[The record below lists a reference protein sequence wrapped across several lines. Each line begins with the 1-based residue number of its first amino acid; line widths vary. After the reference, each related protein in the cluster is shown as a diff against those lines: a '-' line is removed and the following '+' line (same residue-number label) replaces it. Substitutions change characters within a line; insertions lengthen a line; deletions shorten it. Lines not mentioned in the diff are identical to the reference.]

1 MIPFNLKEDNYK
13 NHPLDGKYGVITA
26 NSSFANYP
34 VTIVDNNH
42 EKGTLTLCLLHL
54 SEEVRQYVSLRLHY
68 DFLYKSFVFDKSLYR
83 IYEYKKE
90 ELSNEKVI
98 NILKKVLYYIQPS
111 LQGGS
116 LVGSSSEQIEDDPNY
131 YAGHY
136 VLNDE
141 EEYTILKCGKE
152 YRFYRGNKKHYP
164 DWKDT
169 EDKDLLY
176 EGKIDF
182 EIYKRSIEL
191 AGLRRQ
197 IVMYANQLLDD
208 GQDDSIQKYKSLR
221 KQLEDSLKEIV
232 NL

>member
-1 MIPFNLKEDNYK
+1 MIPFNLKEDDYK
-13 NHPLDGKYGVITA
+13 NHPLDGKYGVITT
-26 NSSFANYP
+26 NTIYANYP

-42 EKGTLTLCLLHL
+42 EKRNPTLCLLHL
-54 SEEVRQYVSLRLHY
+54 SEEVRQYVSLRLHD
-68 DFLYKSFVFDKSLYR
+68 DFLYKSFVFDKSRYR

-90 ELSNEKVI
+90 DLSNEKII
-98 NILKKVLYYIQPS
+98 NTLKKVLYYIQPS

-116 LVGSSSEQIEDDPNY
+116 LVGSSSKQIEDDPNY

-152 YRFYRGNKKHYP
+152 YRFYKGNKKHFP

-176 EGKIDF
+176 EGIINF
-182 EIYKRSIEL
+182 EIYKMSIEL
-191 AGLRRQ
+191 AVLRRK
-197 IVMYANQLLDD
+197 IVTYANQLLDD
-208 GQDDSIQKYKSLR
+208 EQYDSIQKYKSL
-221 KQLEDSLKEIV
+221 KTQLEDSLKDVV
-232 NL
+232 NF